1 MTGYPV
7 ARLRAQW
14 RYSVPV
20 IEYFV
25 PGIPVPQGDL
35 ASNSR
40 GILYHK
46 NKALEPWRHQI
57 AWRARRPMRDNG
69 FGDVIFAGPISLS
82 VLFVLRRVQGT
93 AKRRATPPAIKKP
106 DLDKLTRSIGDAL
119 TGVVWVD
126 DSQIIHGEQEKVIGE
141 IDEETGVWI
150 CVERVVILGDW
161 VDGERTYDEWVQLAN
176 KGIRDNG
183 TVESA
188 AHDDQ

>member
-1 MTGYPV
+1 MTDYPM
-7 ARLRAQW
+7 ARHRAQW

-57 AWRARRPMRDNG
+57 AWRARRPMRSNG
-69 FGDVIFAGPISLS
+69 FDNVLFACPISLS
-82 VLFVLRRVQGT
+82 VLFVLARVKST
-93 AKRRATPPAIKKP
+93 PKSKPTPPAIKKP

-150 CVERVVILGDW
+150 NVERIVIQGEW
-161 VDGERTYDEWVQLAN
+161 VDGEKTYDEWVRLASEN
-176 KGIRDNG
+176 P
-183 TVESA
+183 
-188 AHDDQ
+188 